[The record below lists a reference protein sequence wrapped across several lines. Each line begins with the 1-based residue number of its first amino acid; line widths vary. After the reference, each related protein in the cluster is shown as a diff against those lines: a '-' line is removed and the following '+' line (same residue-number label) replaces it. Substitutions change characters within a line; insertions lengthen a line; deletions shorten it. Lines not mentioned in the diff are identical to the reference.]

1 MRNTQE
7 KRLVFSGRR
16 RRTRNRPWRVDWGNS
31 ASRNRTQQVQRCATG
46 DVART
51 DSDESEASGKEC
63 ARGGQAAKRTQ
74 RSRRQQRAHQPGG
87 RASAR
92 GSLLRNSLGQPRG
105 RHDVNCPIRSEQGT
119 LTYNL
124 TLLHVPRYPESWRAP
139 AAAAAAP
146 ATSTALA
153 VVAATKALRTR
164 AAASSP
170 HSPTAAATAGRCWP
184 RRPRGV
190 RRRRRRPRLWPLGW
204 RQRLV
209 GRDGRDCLLCTD
221 RGSHGRALPAAS
233 ALVAAAAA
241 AAAAS
246 VVEAAAAALRTQAAA
261 PPPSPTPRQRGP
273 RVVSRVGPGGS
284 GGGHCGAGGGVGGVG
299 LGGGGGA
306 SCDAGRGFPP
316 PSLHCGCDGCT
327 LSTASALAAAA
338 AAAAAEKAAVG
349 AA

>member
-261 PPPSPTPRQRGP
+261 PPPLANTSAARAPRCQPRGPGWEWRRPLRRRRRRRRRWPRWRRRRLVRRGP
-273 RVVSRVGPGGS
+273 R
-284 GGGHCGAGGGVGGVG
+284 
-299 LGGGGGA
+299 L
-306 SCDAGRGFPP
+306 PP